1 MLKEVEMLLRSQELV
16 VSVHSGSN
24 NTLIRKSDMHKSKSR
39 FWQWIKSD
47 GALIAASVISSAVG
61 SLIGS
66 VLEVSFSGFS
76 GIFLGAIVGA
86 VLGVL
91 LGHYLQK
98 KLSTLADQ
106 YLSPHELFQQQVKIF
121 QQQVEKNRE
130 AHDLKRK
137 AEQEKS
143 SVEMFAVVYLGYNAD
158 IGCYR
163 FRQKDNNG
171 LVYATV
177 KDFSG
182 GIGTGN
188 TLIFRRLRGS
198 LNAVVERV

>member
-1 MLKEVEMLLRSQELV
+1 
-16 VSVHSGSN
+16 
-24 NTLIRKSDMHKSKSR
+24 MHKSKSR
-39 FWQWIKSD
+39 FWKWIRSD
-47 GALIAASVISSAVG
+47 GSSIAGSGISSAVG

-66 VLEVSFSGFS
+66 VLGISFSGFS
-76 GIFLGAIVGA
+76 GIFIGAIVGA

-91 LGHYLQK
+91 FGHYFQK
-98 KLSTLADQ
+98 KLSTFADQ
-106 YLSPHELFQQQVKIF
+106 YLSPYELLQQQVK
-121 QQQVEKNRE
+121 KSRE
-130 AHDLKRK
+130 AHNLNLK

-182 GIGTGN
+182 GIGIGDE
-188 TLIFRRLRGS
+188 LILRRPRGG

>member
-1 MLKEVEMLLRSQELV
+1 
-16 VSVHSGSN
+16 
-24 NTLIRKSDMHKSKSR
+24 MHKSKFR

-47 GALIAASVISSAVG
+47 GASIADSWISSAVG
-61 SLIGS
+61 SLVGS
-66 VLEVSFSGFS
+66 VLGISFSGFP
-76 GIFLGAIVGA
+76 GIFIGVIVGA
-86 VLGVL
+86 LLGVL
-91 LGHYLQK
+91 FGHYFQK
-98 KLSTLADQ
+98 KLSTFADQ
-106 YLSPHELFQQQVKIF
+106 YLSPYELFQQQVKIF

-143 SVEMFAVVYLGYNAD
+143 DVEMHTVVYLGYNAD

-177 KDFSG
+177 EDFSG
-182 GIGTGN
+182 GIGTGD
-188 TLIFRRLRGS
+188 TLIFRRSRGS